1 MVTKCGKRTPI
12 KSLLNQCGWL
22 SINQL
27 SMYHSLFLVYKVL
40 STKSPK
46 YLYMKLPGVQG
57 STSYTTRYIKNKKA
71 NQGIVL
77 GQDSQATSDLARRS
91 FKYRAS
97 EKWNDLPLEI
107 RNANKL
113 NEFKRL
119 LKNWVLENVNIK

>member
-1 MVTKCGKRTPI
+1 M
-12 KSLLNQCGWL
+12 
-22 SINQL
+22 
-27 SMYHSLFLVYKVL
+27 KVL
-40 STKSPK
+40 PSCESSA
-46 YLYMKLPGVQG
+46 GG
-57 STSYTTRYIKNKKA
+57 DA
-71 NQGIVL
+71 
-77 GQDSQATSDLARRS
+77 SDLARRS